1 MNGPSAAWT
10 RGIVAALA
18 VGLAVGAAPAAIA
31 APARVSPVVSA
42 GAATALDPG
51 ALTIEPATWTASPDV
66 TLHLEPPANAD
77 SVVRLSNDSATWLEL
92 PYAATVAWSLIDPTT
107 GGVDV
112 DGLKQ
117 VWVQYGDGVDWH
129 VEATA
134 TVSLDRVAPAA
145 VPAGVTLDGRLWQGP
160 ISFEPADASD
170 VAGYRLSLDGTLWQP
185 WRSGKTLDLWPV
197 PGAGTWWATGH
208 RSLWVQVRDAA
219 GNTGDSH
226 EVTATVTAPDFPSS
240 EFDEN
245 IHGVSFTTP
254 NAAITGRPFTIKVNY
269 PAGYTLPSNAW
280 CHWLILWGDDA
291 SIMSNPNPT
300 WGELLIERPKSTGVC
315 NQWTFTIPYRT
326 ARQFSWMLT
335 VGTKNANTMPMEW
348 SGGIYDSSNGASQIF
363 RALDDSHDERF
374 LTSTEPFAYV
384 LPEQSI
390 SQKGDPVTY
399 RLHTVGTSTVPQSGL
414 WWTDSLDH
422 PMNPDWS
429 QSGGNTFT
437 YTPNA
442 DGPWITGWTGVMNRG
457 YMRSQYDP
465 LVDGRAPAVGGP
477 TVKLRA
483 SAFGTVAP
491 ASISWSG
498 SDKGTGVYWYVLQ
511 VSRNG
516 SAWQTVTL
524 PSRLTKSISRS
535 LGLSGTYRFR
545 VRARDRVGNWS
556 TWKTGPPIRAVAT
569 QESNSSIAWTG
580 SWTKITDAAL
590 SGGTARSTTSPTA
603 TARIS
608 AYARSLAWVSRRG
621 PGRGLAQVWVD
632 GMLAATVDLGAPTLG
647 GKATV
652 FARSWSTPATHTLRV
667 VPLGTAGRPLVEV
680 DAFLI
685 VR

>member
-1 MNGPSAAWT
+1 MTRSSAAWT
-10 RGIVAALA
+10 RGIVVALA
-18 VGLAVGAAPAAIA
+18 MGLALGVAPAAIA
-31 APARVSPVVSA
+31 APASASPVGSLDPSID
-42 GAATALDPG
+42 LDPG
-51 ALTIEPATWTASPDV
+51 ALIIEPATWAAAAAV
-66 TLHLEPPANAD
+66 TLHLKPPTNAD
-77 SVVRLSNDSATWLEL
+77 SVVRISNDASSWLEL
-92 PYAATVAWSLIDPTT
+92 PYAATVAWSLVDPTA
-107 GGVDV
+107 GGTDV
-112 DGLKQ
+112 DGPKQ

-129 VEATA
+129 LEATA
-134 TVSLDRVAPAA
+134 TVDLDRVAPAA
-145 VPAGVTLDGRLWQGP
+145 VPTGVTFDGRLWQGP
-160 ISFEPADASD
+160 LSFEPADASD
-170 VAGYRLSLDGTLWQP
+170 VTGHRVSLDGTTWQP
-185 WRSGKTLDLWPV
+185 WRDGTTLDLWLV
-197 PGAGTWWATGH
+197 PGAGTWWAAGN

-219 GNTGDSH
+219 GNAGDPH
-226 EVTATVTAPDFPSS
+226 ELTAAVTAPDFPSS

-254 NAAITGRPFTIKVNY
+254 NAAITGRPFTLKVNY

-280 CHWLILWGDDA
+280 CQWLIHWGDDE

-300 WGELLIERPKSTGVC
+300 WGELFIERPKSTGVC
-315 NQWTFTIPYRT
+315 NQWTFTLPYRT

-335 VGTKNANTMPMEW
+335 VGTKNANTDPMEW
-348 SGGIYDSSNGASQIF
+348 AGGIYDSSNGPSQIF
-363 RALDDSHDERF
+363 RALDGSHDERF

-384 LPEQSI
+384 LPETTI

-399 RLHTVGTSTVPQSGL
+399 RLHTVGTSTVPQSGM

-422 PMNPDWS
+422 PLNPDWS

-442 DGPWITGWTGVMNRG
+442 DGPWITGWTGVMYKG

-465 LVDGRAPAVGGP
+465 LVDGRAPVVGSP
-477 TVKLRA
+477 IVRLRV
-483 SAFGTVAP
+483 SSFGSVGP

-498 SDKGTGVYWYVLQ
+498 SDKGSGVYQYVLE

-516 SAWQTVTL
+516 GAWQRIAL
-524 PSRLTKSISRS
+524 PSRLTKSVSRS
-535 LGLSGTYRFR
+535 LALSGSYRFR

-556 TWKTGPPIRAVAT
+556 QWKVGPPVHAVAT
-569 QESNSSIAWTG
+569 QDSSSKIMWTG
-580 SWTKITDAAL
+580 AWTKITGAAL

-603 TARIS
+603 AARIS
-608 AYARSLAWVSRRG
+608 AYSRSLAWVSRRG

-632 GMLAATVDLGAPTLG
+632 GVLAATVDLGAPTLG
-647 GKATV
+647 GKTTV
-652 FARSWSTPATHTLRV
+652 FTKSWSTSATHTLRI